1 MHANKVP
8 HISGRNRK
16 KGRIT
21 MALLK
26 KAFYVGL
33 GVAATASDCLSR
45 EKIVP
50 VIDKL
55 AARGEAARAEACQS
69 CEQKKTKRKE
79 QCAHVRDLIHTEVD
93 YWKPG
98 SGKFVGREQYEELV
112 ARLQKLEGTV

>member
-1 MHANKVP
+1 
-8 HISGRNRK
+8 
-16 KGRIT
+16 

-55 AARGEAARAEACQS
+55 AARGESFKAEQCQAC
-69 CEQKKTKRKE
+69 EEMKAKRKE
-79 QCAHVRDLIHTEVD
+79 KCEHVRDLIHTEAD

-98 SGKFVGREQYEELV
+98 SGKFVGREQYDELV